1 MGEVSRVSADS
12 ADSADSAGS
21 GRGLDLRF
29 MTDGLG
35 ETEMAVLYDPDAPES
50 AWIRAP
56 RKVFLEGVERY
67 R

>member
-1 MGEVSRVSADS
+1 MSADG
-12 ADSADSAGS
+12 AES
-21 GRGLDLRF
+21 GRGPNLKF

-35 ETEMAVLYDPDAPES
+35 ETEMAVLYDPDDPES

-56 RKVFLEGVERY
+56 REVFVEGVERY

>member
-1 MGEVSRVSADS
+1 MSADS
-12 ADSADSAGS
+12 ADSAES
-21 GRGLDLRF
+21 GRGLDLKF

-56 RKVFLEGVERY
+56 REVFLEGVERY

>member
-1 MGEVSRVSADS
+1 MSADG
-12 ADSADSAGS
+12 AGS
-21 GRGLDLRF
+21 TRGLDLKF

-35 ETEMAVLYDPDAPES
+35 ETEMAVMYDPDAPES

-56 RKVFLEGVERY
+56 RKAFLEGVESY

>member
-1 MGEVSRVSADS
+1 MSSMSADGAES
-12 ADSADSAGS
+12 SHSP
-21 GRGLDLRF
+21 DLKF

-35 ETEMAVLYDPDAPES
+35 ETEMAVLYDPENPES

-56 RKVFLEGVERY
+56 RNAFLEGVERY

>member
-1 MGEVSRVSADS
+1 MSADS
-12 ADSADSAGS
+12 VES
-21 GRGLDLRF
+21 GHGLELRF

-56 RKVFLEGVERY
+56 RSAFLEGVQRY